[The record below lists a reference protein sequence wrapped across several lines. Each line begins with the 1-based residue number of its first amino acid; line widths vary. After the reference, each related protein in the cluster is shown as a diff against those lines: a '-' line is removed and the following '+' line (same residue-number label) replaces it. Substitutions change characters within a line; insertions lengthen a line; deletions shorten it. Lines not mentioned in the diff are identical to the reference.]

1 MIISHVRFLPPRVAF
16 CNWEFRQWVDAR
28 SSLLLPSFRVCF
40 VLCSF
45 IVLRVFGTGGKLVI
59 FGVVFFFAH
68 TFCLFVSDVLNVPI
82 ELSLERVVRRIARRA
97 FFFLLFSKLPAS
109 PIQRRWRLCSDLCCC
124 SRFLCHL
131 LDGTQSGILSFRY
144 LFRRR
149 WFYLSFFFYVFCARG

>member
-1 MIISHVRFLPPRVAF
+1 M
-16 CNWEFRQWVDAR
+16 DAR

-40 VLCSF
+40 VLWSF

-97 FFFLLFSKLPAS
+97 FFFL
-109 PIQRRWRLCSDLCCC
+109 
-124 SRFLCHL
+124 
-131 LDGTQSGILSFRY
+131 
-144 LFRRR
+144 
-149 WFYLSFFFYVFCARG
+149 FFFLNCRRLQYKDGDVCAVIFAVAQGSCVIYWTARSLAFSVFVVCFVDGGFIYPFSFTFFVRGGK